1 MDLEPDKRDAGGM
14 SGMPSNEGPETIMV
28 PGSQM
33 SEYLASMISKGR
45 EQTSTRED
53 LSMHQGQI
61 INYYFPVEVE
71 VVGRLSHVEVQRIAQ
86 YVYDELTIALQS

>member
-1 MDLEPDKRDAGGM
+1 MDLEPDKQDMGGM
-14 SGMPSNEGPETIMV
+14 SGMPSNEEPATIIV

-33 SEYLASMISKGR
+33 GEYLANMTRRGR
-45 EQTSTRED
+45 EQARREA
-53 LSMHQGQI
+53 SMQQGQI

-86 YVYDELTIALQS
+86 YVYDELTIAVQS